1 MGIGPSERERLAK
14 ESAIEQAEQER
25 QRSQLL
31 AQRLRAIG
39 INPEDLLPEI

>member
-25 QRSQLL
+25 Q
-31 AQRLRAIG
+31 
-39 INPEDLLPEI
+39 